1 MQGVMVATLERK
13 VECRVVRDEKIKY
26 ALEETNGLRNR
37 LVHGYRDINAFV
49 LQCKMR
55 CILVHK
61 NVFFCN
67 TQGSLLLRKRFSIG
81 CPNLSHQH
89 LGVLPLQVF
98 QPFHRKGQARDRFF
112 NLTQVDVRP

>member
-26 ALEETNGLRNR
+26 ALEEANGLRNR
-37 LVHGYRDINAFV
+37 LVHGYSSINAFV

-61 NVFFCN
+61 SVFFYVIPKVHLCSGN
-67 TQGSLLLRKRFSIG
+67 DFLL
-81 CPNLSHQH
+81 
-89 LGVLPLQVF
+89 
-98 QPFHRKGQARDRFF
+98 
-112 NLTQVDVRP
+112 DVRTYHIHI